1 MPRQRSEDA
10 GLYVLQLRI
19 LRPIRTRVLKL
30 GHHRFEAG
38 DYVYVGSAGNGLLN
52 RMHWH
57 CRRTK
62 RPTGGRKIGK
72 QWHIDALTVHSAVKL
87 LGAIELRGKRGKKEC
102 AWAAEVRAAVAG
114 SPPVPGFGSTN
125 CALGCDSHFWR
136 VTNGV
141 TPLKLARK
149 VGGKWRP
156 IEEWL
161 LALRERHG
169 RRYGRREVWR
179 RIEEGTSR
187 HGRQV
192 QRLR

>member
-1 MPRQRSEDA
+1 MPRARPEDA
-10 GLYVLQLRI
+10 GLYVLHLRI
-19 LRPIRTRVLKL
+19 TRPIRTRVLKL

-38 DYVYVGSAGNGLLN
+38 DYVYVGSAGNGILN

-62 RPTGGRKIGK
+62 RPTGERKIGK
-72 QWHIDALTVHSAVKL
+72 QWHIDALTVHSAVET
-87 LGAIELRGKRGKKEC
+87 LGVIEHRIVLLRGKKNKQEC
-102 AWAAEVRAAVAG
+102 AWADEVRAAVAG
-114 SPPVPGFGSTN
+114 HAPVPGFGSTN
-125 CALGCDSHFWR
+125 CALGCCAHFWH

-141 TPLKLARK
+141 TPLDLARK

-156 IEEWL
+156 IEHWL

-179 RIEEGTSR
+179 RIEEGSGR
-187 HGRQV
+187 HGR
-192 QRLR
+192 